1 MAYSARANS
10 MFSGSSAAPS
20 LRQPSS
26 HNAQQSSALA
36 SRIASKKSE
45 LDSLKQLR
53 AMSSAL
59 AMQMQALE
67 DKLGT
72 LKDGTEAIA
81 CVLANW
87 HSVLQAI
94 NMASTKA
101 SAVHQG
107 AVPRSDTD
115 IQSGVPAMPS
125 ILVRI
130 PADQSDDARD

>member
-53 AMSSAL
+53 DMSSAL

-72 LKDGTEAIA
+72 LKDGTEGLLRCWITSLLSLTSYHSY
-81 CVLANW
+81 CLCPCQLA
-87 HSVLQAI
+87 
-94 NMASTKA
+94 
-101 SAVHQG
+101 
-107 AVPRSDTD
+107 
-115 IQSGVPAMPS
+115 
-125 ILVRI
+125 
-130 PADQSDDARD
+130 